1 MSSRKGLPSHGSTP
15 ADIIVNFPTPL
26 QYLSFSC
33 RLLCYSIS
41 TLLHAFHSV
50 VLFCM
55 SLSLFVGRKATIVW
69 LGSGVVGWLVGWLL
83 VLARYFPK
91 CQLVELFVSSL
102 IGKINELNLIALKH
116 IIYCLFRLSVWPMGV
131 PSSFNPSAHLEMAH
145 YSIGWNNTGV
155 FAIVCFTIKYYC

>member
-1 MSSRKGLPSHGSTP
+1 M
-15 ADIIVNFPTPL
+15 
-26 QYLSFSC
+26 
-33 RLLCYSIS
+33 
-41 TLLHAFHSV
+41 LLHIHV
-50 VLFCM
+50 VARFP
-55 SLSLFVGRKATIVW
+55 LSRPLLYVVVALCWPESHNCVAWVW
-69 LGSGVVGWLVGWLL
+69 CCWLVGWLL

-155 FAIVCFTIKYYC
+155 FAIGCFTIKYYC